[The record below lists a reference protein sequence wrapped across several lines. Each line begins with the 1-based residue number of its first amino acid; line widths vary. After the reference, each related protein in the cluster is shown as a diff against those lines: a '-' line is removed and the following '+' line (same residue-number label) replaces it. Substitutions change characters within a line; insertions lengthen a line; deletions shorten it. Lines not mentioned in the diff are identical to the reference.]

1 MNSIHP
7 TKEEKL
13 YREAYEEITWFLHS
27 SPKVKS
33 IAIDRYVD
41 LHSMYQRQP
50 DKHQEA
56 AKCALIVYRLTDFS
70 DDFKWK
76 VSFKSIEEQHV
87 FLRLLHLDDTN
98 EGYKRLAS
106 EKDKAK
112 NEGSSSRSRATPL
125 SEKNA
130 TPAGR
135 NKKQLDVNAALQS
148 DFDLMADRIEKKVNG

>member
-41 LHSMYQRQP
+41 LHSMYQ
-50 DKHQEA
+50 
-56 AKCALIVYRLTDFS
+56 IYRLTDFS

-148 DFDLMADRIEKKVNG
+148 DFDLMADRIEKK

>member
-76 VSFKSIEEQHV
+76 
-87 FLRLLHLDDTN
+87 
-98 EGYKRLAS
+98 YKRLAS

-148 DFDLMADRIEKKVNG
+148 DFDLMADRIEKKVSG